1 MTCQNAQMKDIPLD
15 LIDFLRTTSHQNLIV
30 DLTGNIL
37 SIISCQFF
45 QIPTILTLILNQ
57 NQFEY
62 LPSCFSQS
70 SIEYLYLNH
79 NRLHFNETSLLSSSK
94 LLHLD
99 LSANNITSLP
109 RTFFTHL
116 RRLRRLIIDGNENL
130 FHGNNDLWIRSL
142 TTRNQLTLVICKEN
156 FRLSL
161 CLFDSLF
168 QTKKLLAIQLNPNLH
183 CDCSFVHLPMEKIH
197 FQYCQSQGQQLSQ
210 QGICNPQSSP
220 FEPGDSVIH
229 LQNPKYRQMCAEE
242 YHTCRSLS
250 TSPSTTTTTTEEY
263 TSSSIESSSI
273 THSSEISTILTTTTT
288 TTISTASI
296 TTTSTTTTIAT
307 TITTTTTIATT
318 ITTTTTIATT
328 ITTTTTIVITT
339 ATTTIAATTTTIT
352 IATTT
357 TISSKKE
364 NVTTGAV
371 ISFILVLLIVSII
384 CLYVVLSG
392 HLFRMKNRRRTTD
405 LTVRKKEHQQMP
417 SESIPIDNINT
428 NFNPQKTSFRSYYQR
443 TNSSSEEDA
452 DLTFYS
458 LNNTN
463 PSSTSFLQTSIT
475 EMEIT
480 STTSTIDSSFSNETI
495 VISNRQKPRIY

>member
-1 MTCQNAQMKDIPLD
+1 MN

-37 SIISCQFF
+37 STIPCQFF
-45 QIPTILTLILNQ
+45 QIPTILTLILNR

-70 SIEYLYLNH
+70 SIEYLHLNH
-79 NRLHFNETSLLSSSK
+79 NHFHFNATNLLSSSK

-99 LSANNITSLP
+99 LSENKITNLP

-130 FHGNNDLWIRSL
+130 FHTNNDQWIRSL
-142 TTRNQLTLVICKEN
+142 TTRNQLTLVICKEY

-183 CDCSFVHLPMEKIH
+183 CDCSFVLLPMERIH
-197 FQYCQSQGQQLSQ
+197 FQYCQSQGQEQ
-210 QGICNPQSSP
+210 QGFCHPQSSL
-220 FEPGDSVIH
+220 FEPGRSVVE
-229 LQNPKYRQMCAEE
+229 LQHSKYRQKCAEE
-242 YHTCRSLS
+242 YHICRSLS
-250 TSPSTTTTTTEEY
+250 PS
-263 TSSSIESSSI
+263 S
-273 THSSEISTILTTTTT
+273 
-288 TTISTASI
+288 
-296 TTTSTTTTIAT
+296 STTTTI
-307 TITTTTTIATT
+307 ITTEQYMSSFMESVSIIQSTAISTSTTRTVMTT
-318 ITTTTTIATT
+318 S
-328 ITTTTTIVITT
+328 
-339 ATTTIAATTTTIT
+339 IAATTPIT
-352 IATTT
+352 
-357 TISSKKE
+357 SKKE
-364 NVTTGAV
+364 NITTGAV

-384 CLYVVLSG
+384 CLYAALSG
-392 HLFRMKNRRRTTD
+392 HLFRTKTRRRTTD
-405 LTVRKKEHQQMP
+405 LTVRKKEQQPMGN
-417 SESIPIDNINT
+417 ESIPIDNINT

-443 TNSSSEEDA
+443 TNSSSEDDA

-463 PSSTSFLQTSIT
+463 PSSSSFLQTSIT
-475 EMEIT
+475 EMDIT

-495 VISNRQKPRIY
+495 VISNRHKPRIY